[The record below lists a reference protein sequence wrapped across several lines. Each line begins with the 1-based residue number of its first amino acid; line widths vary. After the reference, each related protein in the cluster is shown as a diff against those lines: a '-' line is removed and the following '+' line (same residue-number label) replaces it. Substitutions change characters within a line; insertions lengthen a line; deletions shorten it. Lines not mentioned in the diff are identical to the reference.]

1 MSNVEPK
8 ERYRWWTTPKTII
21 VVCCA
26 VIAGAAALINNLKV
40 IKNALSLGVTEAHIA
55 HAIPFREDKH
65 LLLKVQTLKSGPN
78 VLRDCK
84 YTVLINGH
92 QFEFDQGGGSQ
103 VLPTGTITVSDMIGG
118 ALPHWYLN
126 PGDKG
131 IISLNCLTF
140 GSPTFE
146 FTVP

>member
-8 ERYRWWTTPKTII
+8 ERYRWWTAPKTII

-40 IKNALSLGVTEAHIA
+40 IKNALGLGVTEVHIA
-55 HAIPFREDKH
+55 HAFPSLHDKY
-65 LLLKVQTLKSGPN
+65 LRLRISAPKSGPD

-84 YTVLINGH
+84 FTVSVDGNQLEIS
-92 QFEFDQGGGSQ
+92 QGGGPYT
-103 VLPTGTITVSDMIGG
+103 LPTGAFELKDTIGG
-118 ALPHWYLN
+118 TLSHWYLN